1 MDLFK
6 VVKFGDK
13 VIVKMLVNNERVWS
27 ERQWY
32 YNYVRKGEYP
42 TNMEQYA
49 TDFKTVEAA
58 EEWIKENLPTQEVNN
73 FF

>member
-6 VVKFGDK
+6 VVTFGNK
-13 VIVKMLVNNERVWS
+13 VFIKMLGYNERVWS
-27 ERQWY
+27 ERQWDY
-32 YNYVRKGEYP
+32 SFVRIGTYP

-58 EEWIKENLPTQEVNN
+58 EQWIKENLPT
-73 FF
+73 